1 VETVLDDTTGGGEGT
16 EIPGRWV
23 VLGMFAFA
31 VMVTGSIYVYWN
43 LHTAPFRPLQE
54 ALAAEYDG
62 SHPLVQGG
70 QRKMHKGTPKILR
83 VTLRVEFDP
92 EAEENSRQAEG
103 VFDRILEL
111 AEENLEL
118 SSYEVAELHLVHL
131 RPEQEPQMKQLSR
144 ELTENGKTRPS
155 GKGD

>member
-1 VETVLDDTTGGGEGT
+1 
-16 EIPGRWV
+16 
-23 VLGMFAFA
+23 M
-31 VMVTGSIYVYWN
+31 
-43 LHTAPFRPLQE
+43 
-54 ALAAEYDG
+54 
-62 SHPLVQGG
+62 
-70 QRKMHKGTPKILR
+70 
-83 VTLRVEFDP
+83 
-92 EAEENSRQAEG
+92 
-103 VFDRILEL
+103 FDRILEL